1 MRFPN
6 VAVAVFFALAQCPTA
21 SLQLKAIRVSTMPS
35 SELTAELQR
44 VFGMLGGSTHKPVL
58 DANTVALVLSQLG
71 GSAAPEQDVQQVM
84 AALRAGPDN
93 VITYAQFEAALCE
106 WLDANKQSTSSST
119 SSPSDARKRKSRAS
133 DEHCSSR
140 RVLTGVSSFFTQF
153 RPRQEVKLEDL
164 EDSDD
169 DSVDDST
176 ASGRVAAKDKI
187 ELLHYISRTLAAFPA
202 LVDAARSANVATV
215 CEAVSTLE
223 RALQVAYPRVIIYL
237 VCL

>member
-1 MRFPN
+1 
-6 VAVAVFFALAQCPTA
+6 
-21 SLQLKAIRVSTMPS
+21 MPS

-44 VFGMLGGSTHKPVL
+44 VFSMLGGSTHKPVL

-71 GSAAPEQDVQQVM
+71 GSAAPEQEVQQVM

-106 WLDANKQSTSSST
+106 WLEASKQSSSSSST
-119 SSPSDARKRKSRAS
+119 SSPSDARKRKGRAS

-169 DSVDDST
+169 DTADDSIT
-176 ASGRVAAKDKI
+176 NTSRIAAKDKI

-202 LVDAARSANVATV
+202 LVDAARSANVATA
-215 CEAVSTLE
+215 CEAVATLE
-223 RALQVAYPRVIIYL
+223 RALQVLHHHL
-237 VCL
+237 VLCC

>member
-1 MRFPN
+1 MN
-6 VAVAVFFALAQCPTA
+6 VNRA
-21 SLQLKAIRVSTMPS
+21 STMPS

-44 VFGMLGGSTHKPVL
+44 VFSMLGGSTHKPVL

-71 GSAAPEQDVQQVM
+71 GSAAPEQEVQQVM

-106 WLDANKQSTSSST
+106 WLEASKQSTSTSTST
-119 SSPSDARKRKSRAS
+119 SSPSDARKRKGKSRGS

-169 DSVDDST
+169 DTADGSST
-176 ASGRVAAKDKI
+176 AVTSRVTAKDKI

-202 LVDAARSANVATV
+202 LVDAARSANLATV
-215 CEAVSTLE
+215 CEAVATLE
-223 RALQVAYPRVIIYL
+223 RALQVHTYD
-237 VCL
+237 C

>member
-1 MRFPN
+1 
-6 VAVAVFFALAQCPTA
+6 
-21 SLQLKAIRVSTMPS
+21 MPS

-44 VFGMLGGSTHKPVL
+44 VFSMLGGSTHKPVL

-71 GSAAPEQDVQQVM
+71 GSAAPEQEVQQVM

-106 WLDANKQSTSSST
+106 WLEASKQSSSSSST
-119 SSPSDARKRKSRAS
+119 SSPSDARKRKGRAS

-169 DSVDDST
+169 DTADDSIT
-176 ASGRVAAKDKI
+176 NTSRIAAKDKI

-202 LVDAARSANVATV
+202 LVDAARSANVATA
-215 CEAVSTLE
+215 CEAVATLE
-223 RALQVAYPRVIIYL
+223 RALQVLHHHIVL
-237 VCL
+237 CC